1 MEWTDTLITWG
12 IPILLLGYF
21 VVIFNRLVALKN
33 RFKNAFAQIDVQLQ
47 RRHDLIPNLV
57 ETAKAYMTHE
67 RETLEAVMAARNK
80 AASAQKTAAA
90 DPSKTGAVKN
100 LGLAEGLLN
109 GALAQFYA
117 VQENYPDL
125 KADQTMR
132 DLMESLESTENRVSF
147 SRQAYNDSVMVYQTY
162 KESFPN
168 SIIAAVTSFKDA
180 DLFEVEDAAVKV
192 APKVSF

>member
-1 MEWTDTLITWG
+1 MEWMDAAITWG
-12 IPILLLGYF
+12 IPLVL
-21 VVIFNRLVALKN
+21 VIMIVMIYNKLVTLKN

-47 RRHDLIPNLV
+47 RRHDLIPNMV
-57 ETAKAYMTHE
+57 ETAKAYMAHE
-67 RETLEAVMAARNK
+67 SETLENVISARNH
-80 AASAQKTAAA
+80 AASAQKSAAA
-90 DPSKTGAVKN
+90 DPAKTGAVRN
-100 LGLAEGLLN
+100 LGIAEGLLN

-147 SRQAYNDSVMVYQTY
+147 SRQAYNDSVMFYQNY
-162 KESFPN
+162 KEAFPN
-168 SIIAAVTSFKDA
+168 NLIASLTHFVDA
-180 DLFEVEDAAVKV
+180 DLFEIEDEDVKV

>member
-1 MEWTDTLITWG
+1 MDWINTVITWG
-12 IPILLLGYF
+12 VP
-21 VVIFNRLVALKN
+21 LVLIIYIVMIYNKLVTLKN

-57 ETAKAYMTHE
+57 ETAKAYMAHE
-67 RETLEAVMAARNK
+67 SETLENVIAARNH
-80 AASAQKTAAA
+80 AASAQKSAAA
-90 DPSKTGAVKN
+90 DPAKAGVVRN
-100 LGLAEGLLN
+100 LGIAEGLLN

-147 SRQAYNDSVMVYQTY
+147 SRQAYNDSVMFYQTY
-162 KESFPN
+162 KEAFPN
-168 SIIAAVTSFKDA
+168 NLIASLTHFIDA
-180 DLFEVEDAAVKV
+180 DLFEIEDDTVRA
-192 APKVSF
+192 APKVTF